1 MRRLRVGGAEIPL
14 FQRIFLVMLACV
26 VSVQLLNLMLLLVVP
41 APDARIT
48 TIGQIE
54 RMLLTG
60 SDPQGNLKLVPGRK
74 ADEGDWTPRV
84 DRIRA
89 AMIFAF
95 QMPADAVELSFPSV
109 SGDVT
114 PVFDRSRIP
123 PPTLPRS
130 RADAR
135 DVVIVGDFIVSAR
148 RPDGQWV
155 TVTLAHGGFD
165 LWRWRGVL
173 WLGFAA
179 LAVLPFAWAL
189 ARRLAKP
196 IGVFAQ
202 AAERL
207 GRDPRAAPLD
217 LKGPPEIG
225 EAAQAFNRMQA
236 RLNRYV
242 DDRSTMIAAIAHDLR
257 TPLMRL
263 ELRLENAP
271 DDIRHACENDVRDME
286 AMITAALAFV
296 RDTSRAVARRPLD
309 LRSLAENVTD
319 DLADRGEPVT
329 LAPGDPIVVEGNVV
343 ALKALLSNL
352 IGNALKYAGSAEVTL
367 SGTEN
372 QAVIEVRDHGP
383 GIPSQDIDRVFEA
396 FFRGDRSR
404 NRDTGGIGLGLASV
418 RAVALAHGGD
428 ATVENHPDGGL
439 LARVTL
445 PA

>member
-1 MRRLRVGGAEIPL
+1 V
-14 FQRIFLVMLACV
+14 
-26 VSVQLLNLMLLLVVP
+26 
-41 APDARIT
+41 
-48 TIGQIE
+48 
-54 RMLLTG
+54 
-60 SDPQGNLKLVPGRK
+60 
-74 ADEGDWTPRV
+74 
-84 DRIRA
+84 
-89 AMIFAF
+89 
-95 QMPADAVELSFPSV
+95 
-109 SGDVT
+109 
-114 PVFDRSRIP
+114 
-123 PPTLPRS
+123 
-130 RADAR
+130 
-135 DVVIVGDFIVSAR
+135 
-148 RPDGQWV
+148 
-155 TVTLAHGGFD
+155 
-165 LWRWRGVL
+165 
-173 WLGFAA
+173 
-179 LAVLPFAWAL
+179 
-189 ARRLAKP
+189 
-196 IGVFAQ
+196 
-202 AAERL
+202 
-207 GRDPRAAPLD
+207 
-217 LKGPPEIG
+217 
-225 EAAQAFNRMQA
+225 
-236 RLNRYV
+236 
-242 DDRSTMIAAIAHDLR
+242 IAAIAHDLR

-271 DDIRHACENDVRDME
+271 DEIRQACENDIRDME

-367 SGTEN
+367 SSTEH

-383 GIPSQDIDRVFEA
+383 GIPAEDIDRVFEA

-445 PA
+445 PV